1 MKTVLMFIAAF
12 FITTA
17 VSAQEKDLG
26 QMLNEIADGIKSE
39 AFTSDFAEN
48 KADWAEEA
56 SVLDPDDMTAV
67 TDQVGS
73 LVNGLKGSAFQKG
86 AHKKLL
92 GQLGDVSNLSDVG
105 GLLTSL
111 VNGLDPSM
119 LTGAL
124 AADKAGLLQ
133 GLAAL

>member
-17 VSAQEKDLG
+17 VSAQEQDLG
-26 QMLNEIADGIKSE
+26 QMLNEIADGIKPE
-39 AFTSDFAEN
+39 AFTSEFAEN
-48 KADWAEEA
+48 KADWAEEV
-56 SVLDPDDMTAV
+56 STLDPDDMTAV

-73 LVNGLKGSAFQKG
+73 LVNGLKGTAFQNG

-92 GQLGDVSNLSDVG
+92 GKLGDLGNLSDVG
-105 GLLTSL
+105 GLLTKL

-124 AADKAGLLQ
+124 AADKAELLQ